1 MGLLSR
7 VKGRLKG
14 ELKRRSNLSQSP
26 SSADPNAPLPATA
39 GPDHLPDPDVRPEE
53 RDAEPWFLDGEL
65 EGWEET
71 NPDD

>member
-14 ELKRRSNLSQSP
+14 EIKRRMESD
-26 SSADPNAPLPATA
+26 SSASTDPHAPLPPTA
-39 GPDHLPDPDVRPEE
+39 GPAILPDPDIRPEG
-53 RDAEPWFLDGEL
+53 RNDEPWYLDGEQD
-65 EGWEET
+65 GWDET